1 MEEWYEGIL
10 LMDDARMREL
20 ASKDP
25 ALYALMLILAKEAYD
40 AVPEEPIPGSPF
52 LRDPKEEAVLEAVTY
67 LKNRPVREERSKIFL
82 SKVRKIMP
90 QAFDSSGEL
99 IDPNA

>member
-1 MEEWYEGIL
+1 
-10 LMDDARMREL
+10 MDDARMREL

>member
-25 ALYALMLILAKEAYD
+25 ALYALMLILSKEAYD
-40 AVPEEPIPGSPF
+40 AVPEKHIPRSPF
-52 LRDPKEEAVLEAVTY
+52 PRDPKDEAVLEAVTY
-67 LKNRPVREERSKIFL
+67 LKNRPVREERSKLFL

-90 QAFDSSGEL
+90 QLFDSSGEL
-99 IDPNA
+99 IDE

>member
-1 MEEWYEGIL
+1 MEKWYEGIL

-25 ALYALMLILAKEAYD
+25 ELYALMVFLSMVAYD
-40 AVPEEPIPGSPF
+40 AVRENLIPRSPF

-90 QAFDSSGEL
+90 QLFDSSGEL
-99 IDPNA
+99 IDE